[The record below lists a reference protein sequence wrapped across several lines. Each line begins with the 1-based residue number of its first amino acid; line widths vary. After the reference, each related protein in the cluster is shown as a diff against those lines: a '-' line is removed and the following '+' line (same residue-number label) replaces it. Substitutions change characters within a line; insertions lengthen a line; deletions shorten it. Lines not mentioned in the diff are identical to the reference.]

1 LSGIARNSRRGYFAF
16 CDGGSHHHSV
26 RSGVGLRDRAGVSQ
40 CLSTPPA
47 TTIKLNAAATLL
59 APSIGADAADHHADP
74 VSCGH
79 EGAAAAVATGSAT
92 LAVTGSVTSPWQ
104 AYPR

>member
-1 LSGIARNSRRGYFAF
+1 
-16 CDGGSHHHSV
+16 V
-26 RSGVGLRDRAGVSQ
+26 
-40 CLSTPPA
+40 
-47 TTIKLNAAATLL
+47 AATLL